1 MSERI
6 DIDPQES
13 VEDMIEPNGTDD
25 EEDGGSE
32 TSGSA
37 EA

>member
-13 VEDMIEPNGTDD
+13 DEDMIEPNGADD
-25 EEDGGSE
+25 EEDEGI
-32 TSGSA
+32 
-37 EA
+37 